1 MTEAGGRVAAGPRLD
16 LLRLLAVLF
25 SGAAF
30 VLSFPVPDR
39 GGLAWV
45 ALVPLFLASHGRPP
59 RISFWLG
66 YAWGVV
72 ALGGVLWWMS
82 AFGIAVWA
90 MAAGLFAVFPAITIA
105 AIAWVQETV
114 PGPLSFLSIPV
125 LWTAVEFLRSQ
136 GPLAFPWAL
145 LGESQHQ
152 ALVVSQIASL
162 TGVYGITF
170 VVVLVNATLY
180 SLLIRRAV
188 LPVVV
193 TGLVM
198 AATVAWG
205 AAVLRLPS
213 PMTMTAAVVQPDYGT
228 RARWHA
234 SVAEQDLGTLA
245 RLTREAAARDASLIV
260 WPETASPTDIL
271 GTPSTLA
278 ALQSW
283 ARSLG
288 ISLIASSLE
297 GGRANSAFSF
307 TPTGALSGHY
317 VKMRLVPFAEFGE
330 EAGRNPGVLPTPSG
344 AVGIAICFESI
355 FPEIAR
361 GEVARG
367 AGMLAVI
374 TNDAW
379 FDGSQ
384 APAQHAAIA
393 PFRAIEEGRYLL
405 RAANSGWSQIIDPRG
420 RVLASLGP
428 GVRGVLT
435 ARIAPLDGLT
445 VYARLGDLFGW
456 ALVLA
461 GAVLLLPGAR
471 LVIAPPAGRRE
482 FVRLLAVSIVP
493 LAALLGAAQAAPLV
507 GVEGVSVGRV
517 IVPIPLLA
525 VLAAT
530 AFLSRGHGA
539 RALGFRTGGFVPVS
553 VIGLAIVSAFTAMAF
568 LAFSAEGEAPAL
580 VPPAGGWLVGTA
592 VQVLVVGLGLE
603 WWLRG
608 LVFSEAATWRG
619 WKLAVLWS
627 ALLGTVAAAPR
638 GAEAMVWGLCS
649 GLAFALLRARW
660 AQVPALALAHGVGNA
675 LLGFLI
681 SPW

>member
-1 MTEAGGRVAAGPRLD
+1 MSEAGGRMAAAPRLD
-16 LLRLLAVLF
+16 LLRFLAVLL

-30 VLSFPVPDR
+30 VLSFPSPDL

-45 ALVPLFLASHGRPP
+45 ALVPLLLAGHGQPP
-59 RISFWLG
+59 RRAFWLG
-66 YAWGVV
+66 YAWGLV
-72 ALGGVLWWMS
+72 ALGGVFWWMS

-90 MAAGLFAVFPAITIA
+90 MAAGLFAVFPAITMG
-105 AIAWVQETV
+105 AIAYVQETV
-114 PGPLSFLSIPV
+114 SGPLCFLSIPV

-136 GPLAFPWAL
+136 GPLGVPWAL

-152 ALVVSQIASL
+152 ALLVSQIASA
-162 TGVYGITF
+162 TGVYGVTF
-170 VVVLVNATLY
+170 AVVLVNATLY
-180 SLLIRRAV
+180 TLLIRRTF

-198 AATVAWG
+198 GSTVAWG

-213 PMTMTAAVVQPDYGT
+213 PQTMTAAVVQPDYGT
-228 RARWHA
+228 QARWHTSDA
-234 SVAEQDLGTLA
+234 DRDLRTLG
-245 RLTREAAARDASLIV
+245 RLTQEAAAQDASLIV

-271 GTPSTLA
+271 GDPSTLRA
-278 ALQSW
+278 VQSW
-283 ARSLG
+283 ARDLG
-288 ISLIASSLE
+288 VSLIASSLE

-307 TPTGALSGHY
+307 TPTGDLSGRY

-330 EAGRNPGVLPTPSG
+330 ESGRRPGVLRTPHG
-344 AVGIAICFESI
+344 AVGVAICFESI

-361 GEVARG
+361 AEVAEG

-405 RAANSGWSQIIDPRG
+405 RAANSGFSQIIDPQG

-428 GVRGVLT
+428 DVRGILT

-445 VYARLGDLFGW
+445 LYARLGDVFGW

-461 GAVLLLPGAR
+461 GAVLLLPGAQR
-471 LVIAPPAGRRE
+471 IFALPSGRRE
-482 FVRLLAVSIVP
+482 FVHLLVVSLVP
-493 LAALLGAAQAAPLV
+493 LAALLGAAQASRLV
-507 GVEGVSVGRV
+507 GVEGVPVGRAV
-517 IVPIPLLA
+517 VSVPLLA
-525 VLAAT
+525 ALAAT
-530 AFLSRGHGA
+530 AFLSRGHSA
-539 RALGFRTGGFVPVS
+539 RALGFQTQGFVPVS
-553 VIGLAIVSAFTAMAF
+553 VIGLAIVSALTAIAL
-568 LAFSAEGEAPAL
+568 LAFSAEGAAPAL
-580 VPPAGGWLVGTA
+580 VPPRGGWLGGTA
-592 VQVLVVGLGLE
+592 IQVVVVGLGLE

-608 LVFSEAATWRG
+608 LVFSEAAAWRG

-627 ALLGTVAAAPR
+627 ALLGTLAAAPR

-660 AQVPALALAHGVGNA
+660 AQVPALALAHGVGSA

>member
-1 MTEAGGRVAAGPRLD
+1 MPAAPRPDLPRLD
-16 LLRLLAVLF
+16 LPRLLAVLL

-30 VLSFPVPDR
+30 VLSFPAPDA

-45 ALVPLFLASHGRPP
+45 ALVPLFLASHGRSP
-59 RISFWLG
+59 RLAFWLG
-66 YAWGVV
+66 YAWGMV

-90 MAAGLFAVFPAITIA
+90 MAAGLLAVFPAITIA
-105 AIAWVQETV
+105 AIAWVEETV

-145 LGESQHQ
+145 LGHSQHQ
-152 ALVVSQIASL
+152 ALLVSQIASA

-170 VVVLVNATLY
+170 VVVLVNAALY

-188 LPVVV
+188 LPVLV
-193 TGLVM
+193 TGLVVG
-198 AATVAWG
+198 ATVAWG
-205 AAVLRLPS
+205 AVVLRLPS

-228 RARWHA
+228 QARWHA
-234 SVAEQDLGTLA
+234 SVAERDLGTLG
-245 RLTREAAARDASLIV
+245 RLTRDAAARDASLVV

-271 GTPSTLA
+271 GDPVTRA

-307 TPTGALSGHY
+307 TPTGALSGQY

-330 EAGRNPGVLPTPSG
+330 EAGRRPGVLPTAHG
-344 AVGIAICFESI
+344 AVGVAICFESI

-361 GEVARG
+361 SEVARG
-367 AGMLAVI
+367 VGMLAVI

-405 RAANSGWSQIIDPRG
+405 RAANSGLSQIIDPRG
-420 RVLASLGP
+420 RVLASLDP
-428 GVRGVLT
+428 GVRGILT
-435 ARIAPLDGLT
+435 ARVAPLDGLT
-445 VYARLGDLFGW
+445 LYARLGDLFGW

-461 GAVLLLPGAR
+461 GALLLLPGAR
-471 LVIAPPAGRRE
+471 RVFDPPSVRSG

-493 LAALLGAAQAAPLV
+493 LAALLSAAEASPLV
-507 GVEGVSVGRV
+507 GVEGVSVGRAV
-517 IVPIPLLA
+517 VPVPLLA

-530 AFLSRGHGA
+530 AFLSRGHDA
-539 RALGFRTGGFVPVS
+539 RGLGFRTGGFAQVS
-553 VIGLAIVSAFTAMAF
+553 VMGLGIVSALTAIAL

-580 VPPAGGWLVGTA
+580 VPPAGGWLWGTA

-608 LVFSEAATWRG
+608 LVFSEAAAWRG

-627 ALLGTVAAAPR
+627 ALLGTIAAAPR

-660 AQVPALALAHGVGNA
+660 AQVPALALAHGLGNA

-681 SPW
+681 SSW